1 MTQAQPADTGL
12 FLDPT
17 LDSKAFKKQLMDRLR
32 ARGGTESMDT
42 KQLFPSIVKETLEA
56 FLELEMEEHLGYPK
70 HDPEGRGSGNSRNG
84 ATPKTV
90 RGDFGEIG
98 IETRAIVTLA
108 STPRSSP
115 SARPRLATSAK
126 P

>member
-12 FLDPT
+12 FPDPT

-42 KQLFPSIVKETLEA
+42 KQLFQSMVKETLEA

-70 HDPEGRGSGNSRNG
+70 HDPEGRGSGNSR
-84 ATPKTV
+84 K
-90 RGDFGEIG
+90 RGY
-98 IETRAIVTLA
+98 AQN
-108 STPRSSP
+108 
-115 SARPRLATSAK
+115 SARRLR
-126 P
+126 